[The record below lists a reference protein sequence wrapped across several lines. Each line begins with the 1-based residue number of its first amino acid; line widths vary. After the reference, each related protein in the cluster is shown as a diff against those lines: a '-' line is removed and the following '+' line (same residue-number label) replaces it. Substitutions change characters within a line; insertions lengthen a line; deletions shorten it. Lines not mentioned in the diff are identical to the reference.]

1 MDREKRQQ
9 SGISVNHTSTPGP
22 PRVTVFTPVYNREH
36 TLRATIESVLAQTY
50 RDFELL
56 VIDDGSKDAS
66 VEVIRS
72 YADPRVRLVVH
83 EQNQGIPRTRNHGL
97 ELARGEFL
105 AILDS
110 DDIAN
115 RTRLARQ
122 VEFLDRHP
130 DVAAVGSWL
139 TRIDARGRPRGF
151 IARPTHPDD
160 VRAHILFVSC
170 FKNPA
175 MMARTEVLRRFG
187 YREQFAYCQDIDL
200 WGRISEQ
207 HRLANLPRFLTRYRM
222 GGESRRDEALAF
234 RLKML
239 AARDMLT
246 TFGVRFD
253 EADLAR
259 HVLLRN
265 TADLEPDIEFLDW
278 LEEWLVRILEQN
290 KHRRTYPEPHLTF
303 AATERWMLVAMRAIA
318 CRSVPLRRIL
328 RAPLRR
334 YAAPSIAH
342 RSLRALRDAT
352 PALAS
357 LVQ

>member
-1 MDREKRQQ
+1 MDRAKCQQ
-9 SGISVNHTSTPGP
+9 IPIAVNDVSTHGP

-56 VIDDGSKDAS
+56 LIDDGSKDAS
-66 VEVIRS
+66 LEVIRS
-72 YADPRVRLVVH
+72 YTDPRIRLVAH
-83 EQNQGIPRTRNHGL
+83 EQNQGIPKTRNHGL
-97 ELARGEFL
+97 ELARGQFL

-115 RTRLARQ
+115 RTRLAHQ

-130 DVAAVGSWL
+130 DIAAVGSWL

-175 MMARTEVLRRFG
+175 MMARTEVVRRFG
-187 YREQFAYCQDIDL
+187 YREEFVYCQDIDL

-239 AARDMLT
+239 AAREMLAAL
-246 TFGVRFD
+246 GVRFD
-253 EADLAR
+253 DADLAR

-265 TADLEPDIEFLDW
+265 TAYLEPDTEFLDW
-278 LEEWLVRILEQN
+278 LEDWLMRILEQN
-290 KHRRTYPEPHLTF
+290 KRRQTYPEPHLTF
-303 AATERWMLVAMRAIA
+303 AATERWLLVAARAVA

-334 YAAPSIAH
+334 HAAGCLAH
-342 RSLRALRDAT
+342 QATRALRDAP
-352 PALAS
+352 PALVS
-357 LVQ
+357 LVR